1 MNYHNKYLTSF
12 TGTPVVVAFGLQLN
26 RGHLLNTVNKLTP
39 GDSIKSMTLV
49 VNVDVQYHGNQK
61 RKVTAL
67 VSPANNGVASTTA
80 TFVVR
85 SKGNYPHH

>member
-1 MNYHNKYLTSF
+1 
-12 TGTPVVVAFGLQLN
+12 
-26 RGHLLNTVNKLTP
+26 
-39 GDSIKSMTLV
+39 MTLV